1 MDVSGQEFPP
11 TSERGDGAESLQAG
25 LPRRGT
31 AADHSPHSSP
41 LPCHASLG
49 SGSRHPNDPSLAGPS
64 SHRDHGSVHAR
75 HLGGRR
81 LLCTQV
87 LRSSRV
93 PTLLRKAF
101 PQKLPIFPA
110 FCLAKT
116 FFSRFFSHSANIAGI
131 CCVVI
136 IMGFPPR
143 LSNLGAA
150 SHDDRPRCQATLR
163 LGLP

>member
-1 MDVSGQEFPP
+1 MDDSSIPAPIDEGQ
-11 TSERGDGAESLQAG
+11 
-25 LPRRGT
+25 GT
-31 AADHSPHSSP
+31 NK
-41 LPCHASLG
+41 G
-49 SGSRHPNDPSLAGPS
+49 E
-64 SHRDHGSVHAR
+64 
-75 HLGGRR
+75 RR

-87 LRSSRV
+87 LHISRV

-136 IMGFPPR
+136 IVGFPPR
-143 LSNLGAA
+143 LSTLGAA

>member
-1 MDVSGQEFPP
+1 MPRNAITMAPACMGRSGIHF
-11 TSERGDGAESLQAG
+11 TRERI
-25 LPRRGT
+25 
-31 AADHSPHSSP
+31 
-41 LPCHASLG
+41 G
-49 SGSRHPNDPSLAGPS
+49 SKKALRS
-64 SHRDHGSVHAR
+64 AR
-75 HLGGRR
+75 L

-87 LRSSRV
+87 LRSARV

-101 PQKLPIFPA
+101 PQKRPIFPA
-110 FCLAKT
+110 FCQAKT